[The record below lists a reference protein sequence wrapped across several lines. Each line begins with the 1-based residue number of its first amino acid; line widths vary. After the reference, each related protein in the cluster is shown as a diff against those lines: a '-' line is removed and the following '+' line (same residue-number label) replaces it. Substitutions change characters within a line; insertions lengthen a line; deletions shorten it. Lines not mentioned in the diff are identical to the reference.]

1 MSHIMNRLTR
11 QHMAASRRRTLVT
24 MLGVIV
30 SVAMITAV
38 SIGAASFKNMFQQ
51 MAMQDSGY
59 WHAMFSG
66 ITAEQAARLEKDD
79 NVENLFLSRELMY
92 GKLADGMIQNE
103 EKPYLYIMEYDKKAF
118 EGMALKLVEGR
129 FAENAQELVISKHL
143 LTNGKAELAVGDTLT
158 VTLGRRYVEYA
169 EAGGEREYLGQGDAY
184 LGGTEPDEAEDS
196 VSPADPSEETLIE
209 QFEEAETRTY
219 TIVGIVERPGFTQ
232 EGYYAPGF
240 SAYTYLDDA
249 LSPEETVNAR
259 LFLHKVNTNLY
270 DQMKELAADVGAS
283 AEGLSYNSGVLRYY
297 GVSGYQDFV
306 WTIRAMELI
315 LIAIIMVGSVSLIYN
330 SFAIS
335 ITERSKQFGMLS
347 SVGATR
353 KQKRNAV
360 LYEGGVIGGIAVPLG
375 LLFGCLGMA
384 VTFRIVRSL
393 LSTANG
399 EPVPLR
405 ICVSLPTLL
414 AATGFSVLTIFLSA
428 YLPARRASRISAME
442 AIRQTQDIRLTRKAV
457 RTPRIVRRM
466 FGLSGEIALKNL
478 KRNRRRYRAMVF
490 SLLVSLV
497 LFTTVGSYVFYVTN
511 MYMMSVDGSQPDI
524 SVYFD
529 TWTDDPELFSG
540 LCAVNGIKQGTVY
553 DTCTMA
559 LEISSE
565 VTKPLLT
572 EEAVEMRCRQL
583 RLWGWEEEEIRENR
597 KQMESG
603 NTGLDIRLF
612 VMDDDAYAAYAEQV
626 GAEDAPEG
634 MFGGILVNW
643 GRTKASGA
651 LFEAPMLSVSAGET
665 LRLAYVEREQ
675 AYDEIGNLEQDRI
688 VFSQEIP
695 VYLTAETKELPFGSA
710 YFPITSYVG
719 LYLPQSQWKE
729 LSGELPEVLRESVIT
744 EYYFSVEEDE
754 DEAVEEEMKTILIAR
769 STRNYSL
776 YNRIASA
783 RSDRQMLLAMS
794 IFAYGF
800 IALISLICVANLC
813 NTISTSFALRRREFA
828 MLKSIGMEPKVF
840 RRMIRFESLLYG
852 VKALLYGIPLS
863 LLLTYGL
870 YRSFTHG
877 TTIYTP
883 FTLPWRIYGI
893 GVAAVLL
900 VVFIAMSYSSRKIKD
915 ESIVEGLKSEI
926 E

>member
-24 MLGVIV
+24 ILGVIV
-30 SVAMITAV
+30 SVAMIAAV

-59 WHAMFSG
+59 WHAMFSD

-92 GKLADGMIQNE
+92 GRLADGMIQNE
-103 EKPYLYIMEYDKKAF
+103 EKPYLYVMEYDKKAF
-118 EGMALKLVEGR
+118 EGMSLKLVEGR
-129 FAENAQELVISKHL
+129 FAENAQELVIPRHL

-169 EAGGEREYLGQGDAY
+169 GAERKYLGQRDAY
-184 LGGTEPDEAEDS
+184 LGGTESDESGEEA
-196 VSPADPSEETLIE
+196 PAE

-219 TIVGIVERPGFTQ
+219 TIVGIVERPGNSQ
-232 EGYYAPGF
+232 EGYYAPGY
-240 SAYTYLDDA
+240 SAYTFLDSDA

-259 LFLHKVNTNLY
+259 LYLHKVNTKLY
-270 DQMKELAADVGAS
+270 DQVKELAADAGVPT
-283 AEGLSYNSGVLRYY
+283 EGLSYNDDVLMYY
-297 GVSGYQDFV
+297 GVSGYRDFV

-393 LSTANG
+393 LSSANG
-399 EPVPLR
+399 AEVPLR

-414 AATGFSVLTIFLSA
+414 VATGFSVLTIFLSA

-457 RTPRIVRRM
+457 RTPRIVRWL
-466 FGLSGEIALKNL
+466 FGLPGEIALKNL
-478 KRNRRRYRAMVF
+478 KRNRKRYRAMVF

-497 LFTTVGSYVFYVTN
+497 LFTTVGSYVYYVTN
-511 MYMMSVDGSQPDI
+511 LYMMSADGSLPAI

-529 TWTDDPELFSG
+529 TQTDDPELFSG
-540 LCAVNGIKQGTVY
+540 LCAVKGIRQGGAY
-553 DTCTMA
+553 DLCTMS
-559 LEISSE
+559 LEVSSA

-572 EEAVEMRCRQL
+572 EEAVEMRCRQF
-583 RLWGWEEEEIRENR
+583 RRWGWEEERIREYR
-597 KQMESG
+597 KKMESG
-603 NTGLDIRLF
+603 NTGVSIELSL
-612 VMDDDAYAAYAEQV
+612 MDDDAYAAYAEQI
-626 GAEDAPEG
+626 GAKEAPEG
-634 MFGGILVNW
+634 TFGGILVNW
-643 GRTKASGA
+643 GRTNSGGA
-651 LFEAPMLSVSAGET
+651 LVEAPMLSVSAGET
-665 LRLAYVEREQ
+665 LRLAYVEREYE
-675 AYDEIGNLEQDRI
+675 YDEKEGTERERI
-688 VFSQEIP
+688 VLSQEIP
-695 VYLTAETKELPFGSA
+695 VYLTAETKELPFGST
-710 YFPITSYVG
+710 YFSVTGSVG
-719 LYLPQSQWKE
+719 LYLPKSQWKE
-729 LSGELPEVLRESVIT
+729 LGGQLPEALRDSVIT
-744 EYYFSVEEDE
+744 NYYFSVEGDE
-754 DEAVEEEMKTILIAR
+754 DEAVEEEMETILTAR
-769 STRNYSL
+769 NAGEYSL
-776 YNRIASA
+776 YNRIAA
-783 RSDRQMLLAMS
+783 ERADRQMLLAIS

-828 MLKSIGMEPKVF
+828 MLKSIGMEPRVF

-870 YRSFTHG
+870 YRTFTHG
-877 TTIYTP
+877 DIYTP
-883 FTLPWRIYGI
+883 FTLPWRIYAIGI
-893 GVAAVLL
+893 AAVLL
-900 VVFIAMSYSSRKIKD
+900 VVFVAMSYSSRKIKD

>member
-11 QHMAASRRRTLVT
+11 QHMAASRRRTLMT
-24 MLGVIV
+24 ILGVIV

-51 MAMQDSGY
+51 MAMEDSGY
-59 WHAMFSG
+59 WHAMLSG
-66 ITAEQAARLEKDD
+66 ITTEQAARLEKDG

-92 GKLADGMIQNE
+92 GRLADGMIRNE
-103 EKPYLYIMEYDKKAF
+103 EKPYLYIAEYDEKAF
-118 EGMALKLVEGR
+118 EGMSLKLVEGR
-129 FAENAQELVISKHL
+129 FAENGQELVIPKHL

-169 EAGGEREYLGQGDAY
+169 GADAEKQYLGQNDPY
-184 LGGTEPDEAEDS
+184 LVGAETDESGEE
-196 VSPADPSEETLIE
+196 SPVE

-219 TIVGIVERPGFTQ
+219 TVVGIVERPGT
-232 EGYYAPGF
+232 EGYYAPGY
-240 SAYTYLDDA
+240 SAFTYLDASA

-259 LFLHKVNTNLY
+259 LFLHKVNTKLY
-270 DQMKELAADVGAS
+270 DQVQELAADAGIS
-283 AEGLSYNSGVLRYY
+283 PEELSYNSSVLMYY
-297 GVSGYQDFV
+297 GVSGYRDFV
-306 WTIRAMELI
+306 LTMRAMELI
-315 LIAIIMVGSVSLIYN
+315 LIAIIMVGSISLIYN

-384 VTFRIVRSL
+384 VTFRIVRTMLTS
-393 LSTANG
+393 SRGG
-399 EPVPLR
+399 EVPLR

-414 AATGFSVLTIFLSA
+414 TATGFSVLTIFLSA
-428 YLPARRASRISAME
+428 YLPARRASRISAIE

-457 RTPRIVRRM
+457 RTPRIVRWL
-466 FGLSGEIALKNL
+466 FGLPGEIALKNL
-478 KRNRRRYRAMVF
+478 KRNRKRYRAMVF

-497 LFTTVGSYVFYVTN
+497 LFTTVGSYVFYVTDI
-511 MYMMSVDGSQPDI
+511 YGMSADSNLPDI

-529 TWTDDPELFSG
+529 SQADDPELFSR
-540 LCAVNGIKQGTVY
+540 LCAVNGIRQGGAY
-553 DTCTMA
+553 DIVTMS

-565 VTKPLLT
+565 VTEPLLT
-572 EEAVEMRCRQL
+572 KDAVEMRCRQY
-583 RLWGWEEEEIRENR
+583 RRWGWEEEAIREER
-597 KQMESG
+597 RQMESG
-603 NTGLDIRLF
+603 NSGMNSGVGIELIL
-612 VMDDDAYAAYAEQV
+612 MEDDAYAAYAKQV
-626 GAEDAPEG
+626 GAEEAPEG

-643 GRTKASGA
+643 GRTKTNGA
-651 LFEAPMLSVSAGET
+651 LLEAPMLSVSAGET
-665 LRLAYVEREQ
+665 LKLAYVERE
-675 AYDEIGNLEQDRI
+675 YDYETDENGTGDRNERI

-695 VYLTAETKELPFGSA
+695 VYLTAETKELPFGKT
-710 YFPITSYVG
+710 YFSVTGDVG
-719 LYLPQSQWKE
+719 LYLPKSQWEE
-729 LSGELPEVLRESVIT
+729 LAGQLPEGLRESGIT
-744 EYYFSVEEDE
+744 NYYFSVEEDE
-754 DEAVEEEMKTILIAR
+754 DEAVEEELKAVLDGRATEE
-769 STRNYSL
+769 YSL
-776 YNRIASA
+776 YNRIAAA
-783 RSDRQMLLAMS
+783 RQDRQMLLAIS

-828 MLKSIGMEPKVF
+828 MLKSIGMEARAF

-852 VKALLYGIPLS
+852 IKALLYGVPLS

-877 TTIYTP
+877 DIYTP
-883 FTLPWRIYGI
+883 FAMPWRIYGI

-900 VVFIAMSYSSRKIKD
+900 VVFAAMSYSSRKIKD